1 MTRLFNGIVA
11 FGSVLLLAVT
21 LIGAGFAAVAIP
33 DAATATLSRA
43 FSGCDQPSTPFTAD
57 ELTSIAI
64 AGKHYTFDDNDR
76 EKLDAA
82 IAEANAAAEADG
94 RAAASTRESAA
105 RSLPTD
111 AISHLDDVYRV
122 ASVAKPAL
130 VIVAVLCIA
139 GLAHVAVR
147 ISRRTLGRTLM
158 AGGGL
163 VLAAFCA
170 LGAWAAI
177 DFDGL
182 FATFHSLFF
191 QAGTW
196 TFPYDS
202 LLITLYPTAFWMGMG
217 GIWLAVTC
225 GLSILA
231 VLIGFTLGHKQHD

>member
-11 FGSVLLLAVT
+11 FGSALLLAVA
-21 LIGAGFAAVAIP
+21 LIGAGYAAVAIP

-43 FSGCDQPSTPFTAD
+43 YSGCDQPDTPFTAD
-57 ELTSIAI
+57 ELASMAI
-64 AGKHYTFDDNDR
+64 AGKRYTFDDNDR

-94 RAAASTRESAA
+94 RASASTRESAA
-105 RSLPTD
+105 RTLPAD
-111 AISHLDDVYRV
+111 AISHLDDVYHV

-130 VIVAVLCIA
+130 VIVTALCIA

-147 ISRRTLGRTLM
+147 INRRALGRTLM
-158 AGGGL
+158 AGSGL

-182 FATFHSLFF
+182 FAAFHSLFF

-225 GLSILA
+225 IASIICIIVGRL
-231 VLIGFTLGHKQHD
+231 LRSESK

>member
-1 MTRLFNGIVA
+1 MTRLLNGIVA
-11 FGSVLLLAVT
+11 FGSALLLAVT

-43 FSGCDQPSTPFTAD
+43 FSGCDQPNTPFTAD
-57 ELTSIAI
+57 ELASMAI

-76 EKLDAA
+76 EKLDTA

-94 RAAASTRESAA
+94 RATASTRESAA
-105 RSLPTD
+105 RSLPAD

-130 VIVAVLCIA
+130 MIVAVLCIA
-139 GLAHVAVR
+139 GLVHVAVR
-147 ISRRTLGRTLM
+147 IGQRALGRTLI

-163 VLAAFCA
+163 VLAAFFA

-182 FATFHSLFF
+182 FAAFHSLFF

-231 VLIGFTLGHKQHD
+231 VLIGFTLGHKQYD

>member
-1 MTRLFNGIVA
+1 MTRLLNGIVA
-11 FGSVLLLAVT
+11 FGSALLLAVT
-21 LIGAGFAAVAIP
+21 LIGAGFDAVAIP

-43 FSGCDQPSTPFTAD
+43 FSGCDQPNTPFTAD
-57 ELTSIAI
+57 ELASMAI
-64 AGKHYTFDDNDR
+64 AGKHCTFDDNDR

-94 RAAASTRESAA
+94 RATASTRESAA
-105 RSLPTD
+105 RSLPAD
-111 AISHLDDVYRV
+111 AISHLDGVYRV
-122 ASVAKPAL
+122 ASMAKPAL

-147 ISRRTLGRTLM
+147 IGRRALGRTLI

-182 FATFHSLFF
+182 FAAFHSLFF

>member
-1 MTRLFNGIVA
+1 MTRLLNGIVA
-11 FGSVLLLAVT
+11 FGSTLLLAVT

-43 FSGCDQPSTPFTAD
+43 FSGCDQPNTPFTAD
-57 ELTSIAI
+57 ELASMAI
-64 AGKHYTFDDNDR
+64 AGKRYTFDDNDR
-76 EKLDAA
+76 EKLGAA

-94 RAAASTRESAA
+94 RATASTRENAA
-105 RSLPTD
+105 RSLPAD

-147 ISRRTLGRTLM
+147 IGRRALERTLM

-163 VLAAFCA
+163 VLAAFFA

-182 FATFHSLFF
+182 FAAFHSLFF

>member
-1 MTRLFNGIVA
+1 M
-11 FGSVLLLAVT
+11 
-21 LIGAGFAAVAIP
+21 
-33 DAATATLSRA
+33 
-43 FSGCDQPSTPFTAD
+43 
-57 ELTSIAI
+57 AI

-94 RAAASTRESAA
+94 RATASTRENAA
-105 RSLPTD
+105 RSLPAD

-122 ASVAKPAL
+122 ASMAKPAL
-130 VIVAVLCIA
+130 VIVAVLCIT

-147 ISRRTLGRTLM
+147 MGRRALGRTLI

-182 FATFHSLFF
+182 FAAFHSLFF

-225 GLSILA
+225 IASIICIIVGRL
-231 VLIGFTLGHKQHD
+231 LPNETK